1 VTLAPLPRQADHR
14 AVLTETVNGRTGT
27 VRARGRLTA
36 QGADLLRG
44 TLEQLTRQGHTT
56 VLLDLAEVDEPDGT
70 GASVLRDLRSSV
82 AASGGRLRV
91 VHAPGWVRAAWDEP
105 GPRHARA
112 RLAQA

>member
-1 VTLAPLPRQADHR
+1 VPHVPSPRSHS

-27 VRARGRLTA
+27 VHASGRLTA

-44 TLEQLTRQGHTT
+44 TLEHLARQGHAT

-91 VHAPGWVRAAWDEP
+91 VRPPGWVLEVWDEVP
-105 GPRHARA
+105 VGG
-112 RLAQA
+112 